1 MSIPKR
7 HFSPVLVPRSS
18 GSSGVLVKQWCS
30 DPTLAALTVQDI
42 LSRRA
47 LRSEGTGE
55 RDGGGKPR
63 WRNTTKLYLSRAL
76 SSWGDNMWSFAV
88 GLFYIKLYPDS
99 LRLAAIYGFSA
110 SVAIILF
117 GAPIGRW
124 VDKTARLK
132 GNCLCMRCC

>member
-1 MSIPKR
+1 
-7 HFSPVLVPRSS
+7 
-18 GSSGVLVKQWCS
+18 
-30 DPTLAALTVQDI
+30 
-42 LSRRA
+42 
-47 LRSEGTGE
+47 
-55 RDGGGKPR
+55 
-63 WRNTTKLYLSRAL
+63 
-76 SSWGDNMWSFAV
+76 MWSFAV

-132 GNCLCMRCC
+132 GERLNR

>member
-1 MSIPKR
+1 
-7 HFSPVLVPRSS
+7 
-18 GSSGVLVKQWCS
+18 
-30 DPTLAALTVQDI
+30 
-42 LSRRA
+42 
-47 LRSEGTGE
+47 
-55 RDGGGKPR
+55 
-63 WRNTTKLYLSRAL
+63 
-76 SSWGDNMWSFAV
+76 MWSFAV

-132 GNCLCMRCC
+132 GEPASMFFSFDFPKRYETTKRENHSKSCPEWYPAGGCAVIQRDGP